1 MDLPWKDAQ
10 GVSGGV
16 VERADFWLS
25 LLSFAADMEALDTLT
40 VAAELLW
47 AREKMGPKEKVRFIR
62 WPGQGQGIT
71 PLLS

>member
-16 VERADFWLS
+16 AGRAAFWLC
-25 LLSFAADMEALDTLT
+25 LFSFAADMEALDTLT
-40 VAAELLW
+40 VAAGLLW
-47 AREKMGPKEKVRFIR
+47 AWEKMGPKEMVRFIR